1 MVDYR
6 LTLIPLLLDA
16 GASVE
21 GISIFDA
28 VRSGSPELLQKVIDA
43 GADVNATDVYRNSP
57 LHISRVPEITRML
70 IERGANV
77 HATNSRGQTPLVYTV
92 QRLTNDENVQVLL
105 DAGASSNGLT
115 IFDAVRFPSL
125 LQKFISDGANVNA
138 TYSHGRTPLLQA
150 LYIYPDL
157 SNYSHFR
164 VINAEVVKMLIDAG
178 AKVNVTDSQGLTP
191 LLQALI
197 NRKIHAEVVKMLIDA
212 GAKVNVTDSQGR
224 TPLRFALMN
233 NGSVKKLMS
242 L

>member
-1 MVDYR
+1 MSFFKPAEPKRDRENGSASSQPNKRRATSQPRPSSKELFSAIRYQPSRIEDLIRRGADVNAPNPYQGWLKGQTALQIVIKMVDYR

-105 DAGASSNGLT
+105 DARS
-115 IFDAVRFPSL
+115 
-125 LQKFISDGANVNA
+125 FIKWLN
-138 TYSHGRTPLLQA
+138 H
-150 LYIYPDL
+150 I
-157 SNYSHFR
+157 
-164 VINAEVVKMLIDAG
+164 
-178 AKVNVTDSQGLTP
+178 
-191 LLQALI
+191 
-197 NRKIHAEVVKMLIDA
+197 
-212 GAKVNVTDSQGR
+212 
-224 TPLRFALMN
+224 
-233 NGSVKKLMS
+233 
-242 L
+242 